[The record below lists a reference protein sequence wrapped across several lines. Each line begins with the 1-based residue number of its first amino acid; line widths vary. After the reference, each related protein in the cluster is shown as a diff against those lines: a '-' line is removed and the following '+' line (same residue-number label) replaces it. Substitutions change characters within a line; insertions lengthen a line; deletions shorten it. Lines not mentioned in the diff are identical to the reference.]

1 MSDIATDQHKKMASK
16 IRQLMA
22 IYQENEDLLSIG
34 AYKSG
39 SNPSLDESINKIQS
53 INRFLVQEVSEVSS
67 FDESIKSMENVLKS

>member
-1 MSDIATDQHKKMASK
+1 
-16 IRQLMA
+16 MA

-39 SNPSLDESINKIQS
+39 SNPSLDESIKKIQS
-53 INRFLVQEVSEVSS
+53 INRFLVQEVSEVSN